1 MLQSFSCEE
10 KVDLSIL
17 CFDVKKIEMHIFLKL
32 SFPLK
37 LSVFV
42 FEFLLFHKFDY
53 LDFTIVIK
61 LAKDFVPLKNQ

>member
-1 MLQSFSCEE
+1 MWRKGRFEYFVFWCEN
-10 KVDLSIL
+10 
-17 CFDVKKIEMHIFLKL
+17 FEMHIFLKL

-37 LSVFV
+37 FSIFV
-42 FEFLLFHKFDY
+42 FEFLSFHKFGY